1 VATRALSPR
10 LVRNLGERAL
20 GGLRSPIYRSGYA
33 LLANA
38 VGTTVVG
45 VAYWAVAA
53 HLYSRETLG
62 RSSALIAALLLVSN
76 LAQLNLHSAL
86 ARFLPQAG
94 RSAGRLITYSYGMSS
109 LAALAVGLGFVTIL
123 PRLSS
128 NWRFLGDSAT
138 LAVVFVAATVVWGVF
153 NLEDAALVGLHRS
166 VLVAVEN
173 LVYGVCKLLLLVAI
187 AVMLPLTGIFV
198 SWVVPLV
205 VIVPAINW
213 LIFRRYLKDRDS
225 AAAAAGWRAREV
237 VRFASVDYVGAM
249 IGQASGGLMPLLV
262 LSALGAA
269 ANASFYI
276 AWTIAAGLNLVTAN
290 FAYSLLVEG
299 ATAPHRLAE
308 LTRGV
313 LVRCAVIAIPAAA
326 LLVVA
331 ARPILRIYGSAYAAH
346 ASVLLGLLALATI
359 PGGLLAVV
367 FTLDRLENRVG
378 RATFTQGALAVL
390 TLGGSLL
397 LLRRLGI
404 DGIGLACLVGYL
416 VGAAARSPTIVGALR
431 RPAEPARESGRA
443 PFGVR
448 HAEQGRKPTMQPLRR
463 ATVSGLAGSD
473 LMSPAVD
480 EVNGQREHTGK
491 LEPIIELER
500 TTPMP
505 SFTPTTWTVVVDSDE
520 TYYDRMWIPGAF
532 PGQFVTFP
540 RYSNERRFRLTGN
553 QARIGRRSAARGIEP
568 EIDLTGPPTDPAVS
582 RLHAV
587 LIAAPDGT
595 WGVLDPGSANGTLL
609 NGRKIAI
616 GDLVPLH
623 DGDRINLGAWTI
635 ITVRRG

>member
-173 LVYGVCKLLLLVAI
+173 MVYGVCKLLLLVAI
-187 AVMLPLTGIFV
+187 AIMLPLTGIFV

-205 VIVPAINW
+205 VIVPVINW
-213 LIFRRYLKDRDS
+213 LIFRRYLKDGDS

-237 VRFASVDYVGAM
+237 VRFASVDYVGAL
-249 IGQASGGLMPLLV
+249 IALASGGLIPLLV

-276 AWTIAAGLNLVTAN
+276 AWTIASGLTLVTAN
-290 FAYSLLVEG
+290 FAYSLLIEG

-313 LVRCAVIAIPAAA
+313 LVRCALIAIPGAA

-331 ARPILRIYGSAYAAH
+331 ARPILRIYGSAYAAQ

-359 PGGLLAVV
+359 PSGLLSVA
-367 FTLDRLENRVG
+367 FSLDRLAGRVG
-378 RATFTQGALAVL
+378 RAAFTQGALGVL
-390 TLGGSLL
+390 ILGGSWLL
-397 LLRRLGI
+397 MRRLGI
-404 DGIGLACLVGYL
+404 NGIGLACLAGTL
-416 VGAAARSPTIVGALR
+416 VVAAARSPTIVGALR

-448 HAEQGRKPTMQPLRR
+448 DAEQGRKPTMQRLRR

-473 LMSPAVD
+473 LTSPGVD

-491 LEPIIELER
+491 LEPIIEFER

>member
-1 VATRALSPR
+1 MAPLATSAR

-20 GGLRSPIYRSGYA
+20 DGLRSPIYRSGYA

-38 VGTTVVG
+38 AGTTLVG
-45 VAYWAVAA
+45 AVFWAVAA

-62 RSSALIAALLLVSN
+62 RSSALIAALILASS

-86 ARFLPQAG
+86 PRFLPRAG

-331 ARPILRIYGSAYAAH
+331 ARPILRIYGSAYAAN
-346 ASVLLGLLALATI
+346 ASVLLGLLALTTI
-359 PGGLLAVV
+359 PGGLLAVA

-390 TLGGSLL
+390 TLGGSWLL
-397 LLRRLGI
+397 LGRLGI
-404 DGIGLACLVGYL
+404 SGIGLAGLAGCLV
-416 VGAAARSPTIVGALR
+416 VAAARSPTIVGTLR
-431 RPAEPARESGRA
+431 RPAEPARESGVA

-448 HAEQGRKPTMQPLRR
+448 HAEQGRKPTMQPLRH
-463 ATVSGLAGSD
+463 ATVSGLADSD
-473 LMSPAVD
+473 LMSPGVD

-491 LEPIIELER
+491 LEPIIGFER

-532 PGQFVTFP
+532 PSQFVTFP

-623 DGDRINLGAWTI
+623 DGDRINLGAWTM

>member
-1 VATRALSPR
+1 MAPLATSAR

-20 GGLRSPIYRSGYA
+20 DGLRSPIYRSGYA

-38 VGTTVVG
+38 AGTTLVG
-45 VAYWAVAA
+45 AVFWAVAA

-62 RSSALIAALLLVSN
+62 RSSALIAALILASS

-86 ARFLPQAG
+86 PRFLPRAG

-173 LVYGVCKLLLLVAI
+173 LVYGVSKLLLLVAI

-331 ARPILRIYGSAYAAH
+331 ARPILRIYGSAYAAN
-346 ASVLLGLLALATI
+346 ASVLLGLLALTTI

-390 TLGGSLL
+390 TLGGSWLL
-397 LLRRLGI
+397 LGRLGI
-404 DGIGLACLVGYL
+404 SGIGLACLVGYL

-431 RPAEPARESGRA
+431 RPAEPARESGGRLSASGTQNRA
-443 PFGVR
+443 ASLRCSHFGTR
-448 HAEQGRKPTMQPLRR
+448 LYQDSR
-463 ATVSGLAGSD
+463 AATS
-473 LMSPAVD
+473 
-480 EVNGQREHTGK
+480 
-491 LEPIIELER
+491 
-500 TTPMP
+500 
-505 SFTPTTWTVVVDSDE
+505 
-520 TYYDRMWIPGAF
+520 
-532 PGQFVTFP
+532 
-540 RYSNERRFRLTGN
+540 
-553 QARIGRRSAARGIEP
+553 
-568 EIDLTGPPTDPAVS
+568 
-582 RLHAV
+582 
-587 LIAAPDGT
+587 
-595 WGVLDPGSANGTLL
+595 
-609 NGRKIAI
+609 
-616 GDLVPLH
+616 
-623 DGDRINLGAWTI
+623 
-635 ITVRRG
+635 

>member
-1 VATRALSPR
+1 VAPLATSAR

-20 GGLRSPIYRSGYA
+20 DGLRSPIYRSGYA

-38 VGTTVVG
+38 AGTTLVG
-45 VAYWAVAA
+45 AVFWAVAA
-53 HLYSRETLG
+53 HLYSGETLG
-62 RSSALIAALLLVSN
+62 RGSALIAALILASS

-86 ARFLPQAG
+86 PRFLPRAG

-623 DGDRINLGAWTI
+623 DGDRINLGAWTM